1 MKKLGGGIMHSLPA
15 NEEKEEEQ
23 LTEEIF
29 YKISIGDDNAFAKL
43 YMSTYQAVYGFLLS
57 ILNNREEAED
67 ILQETYIKIREN
79 ASKYRNKGKPMAW
92 IFTIARNLAY
102 MKLRKRKKVVDL
114 SMEEMESTIGFSD
127 VSNTEERMV
136 LEAAFRVL
144 NQEERQIVILHAV
157 SGLKHKEI
165 SQIMKRPLSTVLS
178 KYNRAIKKL
187 KKAIGEDEVYD

>member
-1 MKKLGGGIMHSLPA
+1 MPA
-15 NEEKEEEQ
+15 NGDTGEESEI
-23 LTEEIF
+23 TEEMIK
-29 YKISIGDDNAFAKL
+29 KISYGDNNAFAQL
-43 YMSTYQAVYGFLLS
+43 YGITYQAVYGFLLS

-79 ASKYRNKGKPMAW
+79 ASNYSHKGKPLAW

-102 MKLRKRKKVVDL
+102 MKLRKRKKFSML
-114 SMEEMESTIGFSD
+114 SIEEAENVLPFSD
-127 VSNTEERMV
+127 VTYLEERMV
-136 LEAAFRVL
+136 LEAAFRIL
-144 NQEERQIVILHAV
+144 NVEERQIVVLHAV

-187 KKAIGEDEVYD
+187 EKAVGEEEEYDRKRHK

>member
-1 MKKLGGGIMHSLPA
+1 MYSLPA
-15 NEEKEEEQ
+15 NEDTGEEQ
-23 LTEEIF
+23 ILTEEIF
-29 YKISIGDDNAFAKL
+29 LKISNGDNEAFAYL
-43 YMSTYQAVYGFLLS
+43 YTNTYQAVYGFLLS

-79 ASKYRNKGKPMAW
+79 ASSYKHREKPMAW

-102 MKLRKRKKVVDL
+102 MKLRKRKRFSFL
-114 SMEEMESTIGFSD
+114 SIEDAENVIGFSE
-127 VSNTEERMV
+127 VKNAEERMI

-144 NQEERQIVILHAV
+144 NVEERQIVILHAV

-165 SQIMKRPLSTVLS
+165 SQIVKRPLSTVLS

-187 KKAIGEDEVYD
+187 EKAVGEDEIYD